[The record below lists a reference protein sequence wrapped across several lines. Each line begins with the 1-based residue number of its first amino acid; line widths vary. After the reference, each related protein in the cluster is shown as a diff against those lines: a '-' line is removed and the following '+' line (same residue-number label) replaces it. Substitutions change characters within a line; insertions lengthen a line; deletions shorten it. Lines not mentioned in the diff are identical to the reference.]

1 MVHRQGAFT
10 RFTLPRH
17 TTRVPS
23 YEVDYFVD
31 GEWAGHYHRHKKWIV
46 NVFVAE
52 ESRGKGICQ
61 RMMAHAIKEA
71 GRRILW
77 IQAYRNNP
85 AAIACYKKVGFVETK
100 KSLREQKS
108 LVTLTHSPGAAS

>member
-1 MVHRQGAFT
+1 MVHRQETFA
-10 RFTLPRH
+10 RVTLPGH
-17 TTRVPS
+17 TTRIPK

-31 GEWAGHYHRHKKWIV
+31 GVWAGHYHRYRKWVV

-52 ESRGKGICQ
+52 GSRGKGICQ
-61 RMMAHAIKEA
+61 RMIAHAVKEA
-71 GRRILW
+71 GKRIVW

-85 AAIACYKKVGFVETK
+85 AAIACYKKIGFVETK
-100 KSLREQKS
+100 KSLRDQKS